1 MEQCLSEPLLEF
13 HSINCF
19 AWWNKINNDNRFPL
33 LAKIA
38 QCYLA
43 APPTSLPSE
52 QVFSGAS
59 DIWWK
64 A

>member
-1 MEQCLSEPLLEF
+1 ML
-13 HSINCF
+13 
-19 AWWNKINNDNRFPL
+19 WNDAYLNLYLNFTQLIVSPGEIKVIMKNRFPL

-59 DIWWK
+59 DI
-64 A
+64 